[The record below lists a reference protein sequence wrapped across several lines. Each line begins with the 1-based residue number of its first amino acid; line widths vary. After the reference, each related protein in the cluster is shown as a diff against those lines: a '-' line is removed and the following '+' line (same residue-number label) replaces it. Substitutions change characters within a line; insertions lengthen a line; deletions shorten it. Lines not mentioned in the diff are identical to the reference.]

1 MRRDRRF
8 KEDLEQL
15 HLWIPRSVVRRFR
28 ELIAVKYRAYEKG
41 LLSWEA
47 TQALQHWIEL
57 HMGEHTRAQIPK
69 PNPPANVYK
78 VYLQVKNW
86 MELEYDREFER
97 GNQVG
102 TPILEKAIA
111 TVRGGDRR
119 TIRKWLKLFHQ
130 FGLIKP
136 ITSGVW
142 ELL

>member
-28 ELIAVKYRAYEKG
+28 ELIAVKYKTYEKG

-47 TQALQHWIEL
+47 TQALQNWIEL
-57 HMGEHTRAQIPK
+57 HMGEHTRAQISR

-78 VYLQVKNW
+78 VYLQVRDW
-86 MELEYDREFER
+86 MELECGREFER

-102 TPILEKAIA
+102 APFLEKAIA
-111 TVRGGDRR
+111 AVRGGDKR
-119 TIRKWLKLFHQ
+119 TIRKWMKLFHQ

-136 ITSGVW
+136 LTAGVW